1 MRSEKSSILIPEAEA
16 RDEEEKKESSET
28 ILGHLKLQIIEAN
41 LTRDTEMVG
50 QMDPYLE
57 LKIGDVMVHRT

>member
-1 MRSEKSSILIPEAEA
+1 MRSESSSILIPEAEA

-57 LKIGDVMVHRT
+57 LMIGDVMVHRT

>member
-1 MRSEKSSILIPEAEA
+1 MRSESSSILIPEAEA